1 MGISMSR
8 EDYVAIGVR
17 LFAVYVGIKTVLA
30 LPASA
35 QAVFR
40 GDGMAFA
47 WLYALVLILAVGIC
61 VFLWFFPLTIARK
74 LLPVMKEQRSEE
86 SIDASVGLSLGLTLL
101 GVWFLAQGL
110 LDSLYWLSLV
120 LRTKHL
126 VQAQQYGFEWQPDQ
140 IASMAVTLF
149 ELIIGAWLVL
159 GSTGVRR
166 LIYKFRYGSS

>member
-40 GDGMAFA
+40 DGMAFA

-120 LRTKHL
+120 LRTQHL
-126 VQAQQYGFEWQPDQ
+126 QAQQYGFEWQPDQ

-159 GSTGVRR
+159 GSSGIRR
-166 LIYKFRYGSS
+166 LIYRLRYGSS